1 MISEKNDSINTC
13 LSIKSRVRK
22 ANIVRSSHETSI
34 TIEFSIKRGK
44 KRLHSSSENA
54 LQADVSNN

>member
-1 MISEKNDSINTC
+1 MFSEKNDSINTC

-22 ANIVRSSHETSI
+22 ANIRSSHETSI